1 MDEAER
7 AERDMMAGIIGG
19 EEYRRRIRD
28 FARDEQA
35 RFRAE
40 AAVLD
45 NEAGGYP
52 DDEPVGQM
60 QWVNCEACGGTG
72 EIIRRDPVGPYDDPG
87 AAEYA
92 EICAACEGHGIDCE
106 PR

>member
-1 MDEAER
+1 MNEAER
-7 AERDMMAGIIGG
+7 ADRDMMSGIIGG
-19 EEYRRRIRD
+19 EEYRRRVRD
-28 FARDEQA
+28 FAKDEQA

-40 AAVLD
+40 ATVLD
-45 NEAGGYP
+45 NDASGHA
-52 DDEPVGQM
+52 DTEPSGQM

-72 EIIRRDPVGPYDDPG
+72 EIIRRDPVGHYDDPG

-106 PR
+106 PV

>member
-1 MDEAER
+1 MRPLTKDHKV
-7 AERDMMAGIIGG
+7 
-19 EEYRRRIRD
+19 Y
-28 FARDEQA
+28 
-35 RFRAE
+35 RAE
-40 AAVLD
+40 AAVYD
-45 NEAGGYP
+45 GEEGETFP
-52 DDEPVGQM
+52 QM

-72 EIIRRDPVGPYDDPG
+72 EIIRRDPVGAYDDPG